1 MNAAELGFIIVVG
14 VIVAFYLVVIRPMTQ
29 EQKRQQQDIR
39 NLQVGDEVLTTG
51 GLIATVKD
59 IRVPDQGPVE
69 LVLTLAPGVEVR
81 ALTSAVARRLRP
93 ANAQEAGQ
101 SAAPERREKE
111 AGAS

>member
-1 MNAAELGFIIVVG
+1 MNAAELGFIIIVG
-14 VIVAFYLVVIRPMTQ
+14 VIVAFYLIVIRPMTQ

-51 GLIATVKD
+51 GLIATVKE

-69 LVLTLAPGVEVR
+69 LVLTLGPGVEVR

-93 ANAQEAGQ
+93 A
-101 SAAPERREKE
+101 AAPEGAAETGAQGRRERE
-111 AGAS
+111 AGA

>member
-51 GLIATVKD
+51 GLIATVKE

-81 ALTSAVARRLRP
+81 ALTGAVARRLRP
-93 ANAQEAGQ
+93 ADAQGVASQG
-101 SAAPERREKE
+101 AAPERREKE
-111 AGAS
+111 AGA